1 MVVDCGGGT
10 VDIKTRKLLEG
21 ESLSEITE
29 RIGDFCGSS
38 FVDQEFLKFLERKV
52 GSSAIIS
59 VKENH
64 YGQLQYMVQ
73 EFCRIVKAKFTGV
86 ESDFETVEL
95 KLDGNFFLKTMF
107 IL

>member
-38 FVDQEFLKFLERKV
+38 FVDQEFLKFLGRKV
-52 GSSAIIS
+52 GLSAIS
-59 VKENH
+59 LVKENH
-64 YGQLQYMVQ
+64 YSQLQYMVQ
-73 EFCRIVKAKFTGV
+73 EFCRIVKIKFTGV
-86 ESDFETVEL
+86 QSEFEPIDLE
-95 KLDGNFFLKTMF
+95 LDGIDFLK
-107 IL
+107 